1 MWLSQVKGIT
11 SLPKYQE
18 SEYFEEYREDYN
30 TATLPHR
37 KYYDYDSWEM
47 QEYQKQQQLKGNTNE
62 SAIIADERAHR
73 EMLRKQAQEAERAKF
88 TAALSTLNAQKIA
101 EMRHQEQL
109 KVEMEIAFRTGDRE
123 KYSKLKDKLQP
134 DEKKP

>member
-30 TATLPHR
+30 TATLPHP
-37 KYYDYDSWEM
+37 KYYDYDSWER
-47 QEYQKQQQLKGNTNE
+47 QEYQKQLQERGSKNE
-62 SAIIADERAHR
+62 SAVLTDERAHR
-73 EMLRKQAQEAERAKF
+73 DMLRKQAQEAERAKF
-88 TAALSTLNAQKIA
+88 TAALSTLDAQKIA
-101 EMRHQEQL
+101 AMRHQEQM
-109 KVEMEIAFRTGDRE
+109 KVEMEIAFRTGNRE
-123 KYSKLKDKLQP
+123 KYSKLKEKLQP